1 MGILDTV
8 GQQLGGNTLTQI
20 SQQLGTDEGTAAK
33 AVSVALPLLL
43 SGLTRNASTPEGAAA
58 LDQALTRDHEAS
70 PVFDAPHQAVSNP
83 NAFNAGGILGH
94 IFGQRQAPV
103 EQGVAKAT
111 GLDAQKAGKLLM
123 ILAPLVMAALA
134 RARSNQGAANAS
146 AGSVL
151 QHEKSNLERQVPGL
165 GGLTAML
172 DRDGDGSIAD
182 DIANLAAGG
191 LGSLGNLGGTSG
203 GGGLGSVL
211 GGLLGDKR

>member
-58 LDQALTRDHEAS
+58 LDQALTRDHQSS
-70 PVFDAPHQAVSNP
+70 PLFDAPHQAVSDP
-83 NAFNAGGILGH
+83 NAFKAGGILGH

-103 EQGVAKAT
+103 QQGVAKAT
-111 GLDAQKAGKLLM
+111 GIDLQSAGKVLM
-123 ILAPLVMAALA
+123 ILAPIVMASLA
-134 RARSNQGAANAS
+134 RARAAQGANAS

-151 QHEKSNLERQVPGL
+151 QTEQQHIERQVPGL
-165 GGLTAML
+165 GGLASIL
-172 DRDGDGSIAD
+172 DRDHDGSIAD
-182 DIANLAAGG
+182 DIANIAGGRLGG
-191 LGSLGNLGGTSG
+191 LGGNLGGNIG
-203 GGGLGSVL
+203 NVL
-211 GGLLGDKR
+211 GGILGDRR

>member
-1 MGILDTV
+1 MAILDMLQ
-8 GQQLGGNTLTQI
+8 QQLSGNTLSQI
-20 SQQLGTDEGTAAK
+20 SQQLGTDEGTTGK
-33 AVSVALPLLL
+33 AVALALPMLLG
-43 SGLTRNASTPEGAAA
+43 GLAKNAATDTGAAA
-58 LDQALTRDHEAS
+58 IDQALTRDHDGS
-70 PVFDAPHQAVSNP
+70 LLDNPHQAVANP
-83 NAFNAGGILGH
+83 MAFGGGGILGH

-111 GLDAQKAGKLLM
+111 GLDPQKAGKLLM

-134 RARSNQGAANAS
+134 RARSNQGTANAS

-191 LGSLGNLGGTSG
+191 LGGLGNLGGTSG
-203 GGGLGSVL
+203 GGGLGNVL